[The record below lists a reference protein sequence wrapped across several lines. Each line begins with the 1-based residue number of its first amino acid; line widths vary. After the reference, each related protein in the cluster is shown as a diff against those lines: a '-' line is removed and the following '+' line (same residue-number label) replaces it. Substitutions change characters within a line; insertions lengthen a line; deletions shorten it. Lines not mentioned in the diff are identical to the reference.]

1 MEINNKRFITYCAG
15 DKNPDD
21 ATLLLLLLLS
31 LYVLYVLV
39 SLYVHGHIYKRYLL
53 SVGIFGLKD
62 QGTWLY
68 YTTAFEMQ
76 YLFVLRPM
84 RNHKQILC
92 DNIVQSCDPA
102 QCPKK

>member
-21 ATLLLLLLLS
+21 ATVLLLLLLLLS

-39 SLYVHGHIYKRYLL
+39 SLYVHGHIYKRNLL

-62 QGTWLY
+62 QGT
-68 YTTAFEMQ
+68 
-76 YLFVLRPM
+76 
-84 RNHKQILC
+84 
-92 DNIVQSCDPA
+92 
-102 QCPKK
+102 

>member
-21 ATLLLLLLLS
+21 ATLLLLLLLLS

-62 QGTWLY
+62 QGT
-68 YTTAFEMQ
+68 
-76 YLFVLRPM
+76 
-84 RNHKQILC
+84 
-92 DNIVQSCDPA
+92 
-102 QCPKK
+102 